1 MAVVELSIV
10 PIGVESTSL
19 SSFVAGALRVLK
31 ETPLEYQLTGMG
43 TIITGDLDEILKTV
57 RRMHESCFSGGAMRV
72 LTQIRIDDRRD
83 KVGSPEQ
90 KIKSVMGK
98 LNQA

>member
-19 SSFVAGALRVLK
+19 SSYVAGVIEVLRKSSLK
-31 ETPLEYQLTGMG
+31 YELTAMG
-43 TIITGDLDEILKTV
+43 TIISGDLDEILATI
-57 RRMHESCFSGGAMRV
+57 RQMHESCFSSGAKRV

-83 KVGSPEQ
+83 RKGSPEQ
-90 KIKSVMGK
+90 KVQSVLGK
-98 LNQA
+98 LKQD